1 MQAMKVKA
9 NQTFYD
15 ISIQYFG
22 TADYAFDIAAFNQ
35 KSISSTLS
43 NGEELKLP
51 SLPIITE
58 VVQYYQARAI
68 LPATGIKLQPEV
80 DLITEVGTAVP
91 MVRKNQNGLKKVKVL
106 KKQTFYDLSVQY
118 FGTADYAFQIA
129 FLNQKSVSTTLF
141 GGEELVLP
149 VLTKDI
155 KALQYFTARNI
166 IPATGLSIQ
175 PPFVAALEY
184 EFPGEFP
191 FSF

>member
-1 MQAMKVKA
+1 MQGMKAKA

-22 TADYAFDIAAFNQ
+22 TADYAFDIALLN
-35 KSISSTLS
+35 KRSIFSTLS

-68 LPATGIKLQPEV
+68 MPATGIKLQPEV
-80 DLITEVGTAVP
+80 DLISETGSVIPLA
-91 MVRKNQNGLKKVKVL
+91 RKNQNGFKKIKVL
-106 KKQTFYDLSVQY
+106 NRQTFYDLSVQY
-118 FGTADYAFQIA
+118 FGTADFAFEIA
-129 FLNQKSVSTTLF
+129 FLNQKSISSTLT

-149 VLTKDI
+149 MLTKDL
-155 KALQYFTARNI
+155 KSLQYYDARNI
-166 IPATGLSIQ
+166 IPATGLTIQ
-175 PPFVAALEY
+175 PPSVATLEY

>member
-1 MQAMKVKA
+1 MQGMKAKA

-22 TADYAFDIAAFNQ
+22 TADYAFDIALLNQ
-35 KSISSTLS
+35 KSITSTIS

-58 VVQYYQARAI
+58 VVQYFQARAI
-68 LPATGIKLQPEV
+68 MPATGIKLQPEV
-80 DLITEVGTAVP
+80 DLISETGFVVP
-91 MVRKNQNGLKKVKVL
+91 MVRKNQNGLEKVKVL
-106 KKQTFYDLSVQY
+106 NRQTFYDLSVQY
-118 FGTADYAFQIA
+118 FGTADYAFEIA
-129 FLNQKSVSTTLF
+129 FLNQKSVSSTLT

-149 VLTKDI
+149 MFTKDL
-155 KALQYFTARNI
+155 KALQYFAARNI

-175 PPFVAALEY
+175 PPFVAKLEY